1 MRAQEF
7 AIKENTIRL
16 SASDSTA
23 AQDWIKKVYNKYPA
37 TWQNNHVMTW
47 GSGDDQQFAMFELVP
62 SFSQRGAVEVKWFQ
76 AYPLRAGVGT
86 RAMRKLQAMA
96 REDGISLTLY
106 PWDKGQ
112 VSQPALTKF
121 YRKQGFRPV
130 NKGSKNLAW
139 DHSVNEVAMNPS
151 TFSAAVEQGQQQGVL
166 VGFEFEVLVPAA
178 TLGKKAKESDLTH
191 RKIQKIFDNTDYWIG
206 LDIGTESDSGNIT
219 IQQFDSLFKVKSNAK
234 TKHSSIQAAY
244 DHMVTNTIGSIKQ
257 MFSQVPEDIRKKI
270 VPLAKARLNK
280 EFPGLADSA
289 AGQIMFGK
297 LFGRELY
304 SYLRSQTRVPG
315 RVRLVA
321 ISDSI
326 RFKSLP
332 QWDDLLSE
340 YFKNTFYQENFS
352 RLFDYDPQQ
361 VFTSLKLDSYA
372 DEDDEYDDYDYDYLG
387 AAKILKPAVKQAFGR
402 NVRVFT
408 EYHEENKNL
417 NDWYIEPDGSLTT
430 DNSSDGAAEI
440 VSPPMPAAEA
450 MTALKNFYGLA
461 NQLNLYTN
469 NTTGLHINV
478 SIPGNLD
485 ILKLAMF
492 LGDQYIL
499 QQFGRQNSSYAKS
512 AEREIKAGAA
522 ERLTKTQ
529 NNGLNLKALERMAKE
544 ATSGHTASISNNGEY
559 ISFRHVGG
567 NYLKDY
573 AKIANAVGRFVRAMI
588 IASTPSAYAKEYQT
602 KLAKIQSSNAPIEN
616 DLVTMLRAKGTP
628 VLNLSMWIKGRAQ
641 ISTLIR
647 SLNLRDYTITTTQPN
662 SETAKNSIVD
672 NMQDSGRKSDA
683 AAAPVTQFVTMI
695 AAPTNAA
702 SLQNALLPRNNKV
715 KALYAGSG
723 VSGYATT
730 QMDNL
735 PPTDPYTQNLLKSVL
750 RQQLQPTTN
759 TP

>member
-1 MRAQEF
+1 MQE
-7 AIKENTIRL
+7 
-16 SASDSTA
+16 
-23 AQDWIKKVYNKYPA
+23 
-37 TWQNNHVMTW
+37 
-47 GSGDDQQFAMFELVP
+47 
-62 SFSQRGAVEVKWFQ
+62 
-76 AYPLRAGVGT
+76 
-86 RAMRKLQAMA
+86 LQAMA
-96 REDGISLTLY
+96 QEDGISLTLY

-121 YRKQGFRPV
+121 YRKQGFRPAI
-130 NKGSKNLAW
+130 KGSKNLAW
-139 DHSVNEVAMNPS
+139 DPGVNEVAMNPG
-151 TFSAAVEQGQQQGVL
+151 TFSAAVAQGQQQGVL

-178 TLGKKAKESDLTH
+178 TLGKKAKSNKLTH
-191 RKIQKIFDNTDYWIG
+191 DKIQKIFDNADFWIG
-206 LDIGTESDSGNIT
+206 SDIGTGSEVNRVS
-219 IQQFDSLFKVKSNAK
+219 IQKFDSLFKVKPNVK
-234 TKHSSIQAAY
+234 TNHSSIQAAY
-244 DHMVTNTIGSIKQ
+244 DQLNNNTIASIKE

-270 VPLAKARLNK
+270 VPLAKSRLNK
-280 EFPGLADSA
+280 EFPELANSA

-304 SYLRSQTRVPG
+304 SYLRSQARVQG
-315 RVRLVA
+315 RNRLVA
-321 ISDSI
+321 LSDSI
-326 RFKSLP
+326 RFKSVL
-332 QWDDLLSE
+332 QWDDVFAE

-361 VFTSLKLDSYA
+361 VFASLNLDSYA
-372 DEDDEYDDYDYDYLG
+372 DYEDEYDDYEYDYLG

-408 EYHEENKNL
+408 EYHEESKNL
-417 NDWYIEPDGSLTT
+417 NDWYIEPDSSLTT
-430 DNSSDGAAEI
+430 DNSEDGAAEI

-512 AEREIKAGAA
+512 AEKEIKTGAA
-522 ERLTKTQ
+522 QRLTSTK
-529 NNGLNLKALERMAKE
+529 NNVSDLKNLERMAQE
-544 ATSGHTASISNNGEY
+544 ATSGHAASISNNGKY

-567 NYLKDY
+567 NYLSDY

-602 KLAKIQSSNAPIEN
+602 KLAKIQNSNRPIEN
-616 DLVTMLRAKGTP
+616 DLTTLLRVKGTP

-641 ISTLIR
+641 ISTLMR
-647 SLNLRDYTITTTQPN
+647 SLHLQDYAITTTQPS
-662 SETAKNSIVD
+662 SEAAKNSIVD
-672 NMQDSGRKSDA
+672 NMRDAGRKSDA
-683 AAAPVTQFVTMI
+683 AAAPVTQFVTII
-695 AAPTNAA
+695 AAPANAA
-702 SLQNALLPRNNKV
+702 SLQDALLPRNNSV
-715 KALYAGSG
+715 KALYVGSG
-723 VSGYATT
+723 ISGYATM

-735 PPTDPYTQNLLKSVL
+735 PPTDPYTQNLLKSML
-750 RQQLQPTTN
+750 RQQLQPTTD